1 MMYKLQKK
9 RQTIQFHKIRN
20 LQLLLASI
28 LELKGVFYCKGMS
41 YFKHLYVKMAK
52 KEFYFGG
59 STVKKVNKSNLISM
73 MLIPI
78 LLISMIVSTPATTKA
93 ETDLGLT
100 VDAAILIDADSGK
113 ILYQQNADTPLG
125 IASMTKMMTEYLLLD
140 AIKQGSVS
148 WDQEYRVTDQTHKMS
163 HNRLL
168 SNVPL
173 RADGTYTI
181 RELYEAMAIYSANA
195 AAVAIAETIAGT
207 ETEFVKLMNKKAE
220 EMGLE
225 SYKFVNST
233 GLNNSDYAGLHPAG
247 TGETDEN
254 VMSAKSVAK
263 LAYLLLKNHPE
274 VLETSSIP
282 KKVFREGTE
291 DAINM
296 ANWNFMLPGLVSEYE
311 GVDGIKTGTTDF
323 AGQSFTGTAKRGDTR
338 LISVVMKAVEAD
350 GSTTLKTRFNITAK
364 LFDYGFGQFSKQEIL
379 PANYTV
385 KGNETIKVTK
395 GKEKEVKI
403 AATEAVSFMVKNS
416 EKDLYTPKLVLDKES
431 LEADV
436 EKGTVVGKVV
446 IERSEGTDYG
456 YIDGKNLEVD
466 VVTTEDVERA
476 GAISLFFKGI
486 GSFFSNLWSSFL
498 GLF

>member
-1 MMYKLQKK
+1 M
-9 RQTIQFHKIRN
+9 
-20 LQLLLASI
+20 
-28 LELKGVFYCKGMS
+28 
-41 YFKHLYVKMAK
+41 
-52 KEFYFGG
+52 
-59 STVKKVNKSNLISM
+59 KKVNKSKLISM

-225 SYKFVNST
+225 DYKFVNST
-233 GLNNSDYAGLHPAG
+233 GLNNSDYAGLHPNG

-254 VMSAKSVAK
+254 VMSAKSMAK
-263 LAYLLLKNHPE
+263 LAYLLLKDHPE

-291 DAINM
+291 DAINV
-296 ANWNFMLPGLVSEYE
+296 ANWNFMLPGTVSEYE
-311 GVDGIKTGTTDF
+311 GVDGINTGTTDF

-416 EKDLYTPKLVLDKES
+416 EKDLYTPKLVLDTES

-436 EKGTVVGKVV
+436 KKDTVVGKVV
-446 IERSEGTDYG
+446 IERSEGKDYG
-456 YIDGKNLEVD
+456 YIDGKSLEVD
-466 VVTTEDVERA
+466 VVTTEAVERA
-476 GAISLFFKGI
+476 GGISLFFKGI
-486 GSFFSNLWSSFL
+486 GSFFSNLWSGFL